1 MKLYWTI
8 IALILAGCIDTKSV
22 TASLPERI
30 IPYAGGLKIA
40 GSGGQEISFYRAQT
54 GVETAINKL
63 VGSAVIDRQNRGT
76 CQIVRWNTGLRLI
89 FINNEF
95 VGWIIGPP
103 TWAELSQSTK
113 KPCVIPS

>member
-95 VGWIIGPP
+95 VGWITGRPIQFELLKP
-103 TWAELSQSTK
+103 AEKSCGIL
-113 KPCVIPS
+113 